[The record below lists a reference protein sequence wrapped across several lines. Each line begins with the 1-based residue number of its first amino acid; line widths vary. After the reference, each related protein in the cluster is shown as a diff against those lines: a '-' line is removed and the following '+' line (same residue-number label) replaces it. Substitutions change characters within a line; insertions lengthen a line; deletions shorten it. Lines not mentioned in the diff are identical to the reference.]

1 MLELGTFIA
10 KKYVV
15 SYYHYS
21 ECGGGI
27 QNIPD

>member
-1 MLELGTFIA
+1 MLESLIA

-15 SYYHYS
+15 SDYHYNVS
-21 ECGGGI
+21 GGGI